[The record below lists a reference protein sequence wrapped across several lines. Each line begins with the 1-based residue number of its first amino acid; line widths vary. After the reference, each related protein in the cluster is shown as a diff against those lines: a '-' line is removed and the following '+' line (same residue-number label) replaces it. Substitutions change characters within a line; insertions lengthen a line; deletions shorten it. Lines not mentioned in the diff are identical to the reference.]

1 MFFFW
6 CHVIL
11 HMLSAS
17 AYETSFAWFQIAKLG
32 KKKTNHENQKLMY
45 F

>member
-11 HMLSAS
+11 QILSVS
-17 AYETSFAWFQIAKLG
+17 AYETSFSWFQIAKLG
-32 KKKTNHENQKLMY
+32 KEKKNTKTKS
-45 F
+45 